1 MDHTLSGMTR
11 FAPLLLALTAC
22 AAPIC
27 AGCGADDAGRELPT
41 EYRAAYESLISAE
54 PSTCGQRLQD
64 GLAISGGMMEA
75 TLGGVAPVT
84 VEDGAWV
91 ARVPYGGDIFTTWR
105 LEPSEDLAWAT
116 ADMVREGGVGSCVGT
131 ARFVRVA

>member
-1 MDHTLSGMTR
+1 MTR

-54 PSTCGQRLQD
+54 PSTCWPELRD
-64 GLAISGGMMEA
+64 GLWVRNGTMEA
-75 TLGGVAPVT
+75 DVGGVGPVA

-91 ARVPYGGDIFTTWR
+91 ARIPYAGTMAATWR
-105 LEPSEDLAWAT
+105 LEPSEDLTWAT
-116 ADMVREGGVGSCVGT
+116 ADAVFERAGIVICTGS
-131 ARFVRVA
+131 ARFVRVD